1 VGKSILLNSTASS
14 AQGDMV
20 EKQSIDQETNIMDCC
35 AHNTEPIPANTAE
48 SGSVA
53 TIQQKFLDF
62 LQAANAPGTLDGK
75 TKRAIAIALSV
86 LARCEPCV
94 KNHLKKARDE
104 GMTQEEI
111 DEAAWV
117 AISFGGSP
125 TMAFYQGLR
134 KS

>member
-1 VGKSILLNSTASS
+1 
-14 AQGDMV
+14 
-20 EKQSIDQETNIMDCC
+20 MDCC
-35 AHNTEPIPANTAE
+35 AHGNESMPLTAE
-48 SGSVA
+48 ESGGV
-53 TIQQKFLDF
+53 TVIQRKFLDF
-62 LQAANAPGTLDGK
+62 LQVANAPGALDGK

-94 KNHLKKARDE
+94 KSHLKKAREE
-104 GMTQEEI
+104 GLTQAEI

-125 TMAFYQGLR
+125 TMVFYQGLR